1 MRKRGHSQTRP
12 PAGEMNDPLG
22 LGRLLQ
28 TYKEWM
34 GFHNYSEATIKD
46 REFCLRGLIEWLDER
61 DIRKAKEVTKS
72 ILEHYQ
78 RYLFHYR
85 KTNGRP
91 LSHMNQ
97 KGRMSSVR
105 EFFKWLARRNHI
117 PFNPASEIELPRD
130 EKRLPRNVMTA
141 AEVETVINETDV
153 KDAIGIRDRA
163 ILETLYSTGIR
174 RMELIELGIY
184 DVDVSRGTVMIRRG
198 KGKKDR
204 VVPIGERALA
214 WIDKYQQEVRP
225 RLVAGKDEGRLFL
238 TKDGEVFTTS
248 RMSQLVSGYIERAN
262 IGKKGSCHLF
272 RHTMATLMLENGA
285 DIRIIQEILGHA
297 SVETTQVYTQV
308 SIRRLKQIH
317 EATHPARLF
326 RTPSTED
333 TTEPDTKELLSS
345 LIN

>member
-12 PAGEMNDPLG
+12 PAGELNDPLG
-22 LGRLLQ
+22 LGRVLQ

-34 GFHNYSEATIKD
+34 GVHNYSEATIKD

-61 DIRKAKEVTKS
+61 DIRKATEVTKA
-72 ILEHYQ
+72 ILERYQ

-117 PFNPASEIELPRD
+117 PFNPASEIELPRQ

-141 AEVETVINETDV
+141 AEVETVINGTDV
-153 KDAIGIRDRA
+153 KDQIGIRDRA

-174 RMELIELGIY
+174 RMEIIELGIY

-225 RLVAGKDEGRLFL
+225 RLVAGEDEGRLFL

-248 RMSQLVSGYIERAN
+248 RMSQLVSAYIERAN

-317 EATHPARLF
+317 DATHPARLSH
-326 RTPSTED
+326 TPSTED
-333 TTEPDTKELLSS
+333 TTEPDTQELLSS
-345 LIN
+345 VFN